1 MTKKLRMAFKLLKKE
16 SAKKRLRELNLEN
29 LKLVEQMSLSEAKA
43 VEFKK
48 ELASIKKELA
58 THKAFYES

>member
-1 MTKKLRMAFKLLKKE
+1 MAFKLLKKE
-16 SAKKRLRELNLEN
+16 SAKKRLKELNLEN
-29 LKLVEQMSLSEAKA
+29 LKLVEQMSLSEAKV
-43 VEFKK
+43 VELKK